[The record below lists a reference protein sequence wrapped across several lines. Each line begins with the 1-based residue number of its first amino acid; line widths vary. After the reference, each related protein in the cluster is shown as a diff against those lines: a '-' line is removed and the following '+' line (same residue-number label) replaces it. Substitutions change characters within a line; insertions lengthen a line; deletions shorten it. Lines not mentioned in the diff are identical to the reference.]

1 MHRQMAW
8 QAIESGGQVD
18 RRLKDRA
25 IEIKAFKLRQI
36 LQSLLNIARSNMWH
50 RLGDQIDLHR
60 RNPQRCTHIAD
71 RMTGLICFDHCNGCC
86 RTIVAWRILCT
97 LKAIA
102 IKDRAIYF

>member
-1 MHRQMAW
+1 MAR

-18 RRLKDRA
+18 RTPEHRTV
-25 IEIKAFKLRQI
+25 EVKAFKLWQI
-36 LQSLLNIARSNMWH
+36 LQSLLNITRSNMRH

-71 RMTGLICFDHCNGCC
+71 SMTGLICFDHCNGCC